1 MPSETALVQ
10 RESNEKQ
17 WCGKKNKKNKKQ
29 NKNKNKNKNETN
41 KIHTHRPNFQYL
53 TMYNH

>member
-17 WCGKKNKKNKKQ
+17 WCGKKNKKNK
-29 NKNKNKNKNETN
+29 NKKKKNETN
-41 KIHTHRPNFQYL
+41 KIHTHRPNFQHL

>member
-17 WCGKKNKKNKKQ
+17 WCGKKTKKNKKTKQ
-29 NKNKNKNKNETN
+29 NKNKKKNETN